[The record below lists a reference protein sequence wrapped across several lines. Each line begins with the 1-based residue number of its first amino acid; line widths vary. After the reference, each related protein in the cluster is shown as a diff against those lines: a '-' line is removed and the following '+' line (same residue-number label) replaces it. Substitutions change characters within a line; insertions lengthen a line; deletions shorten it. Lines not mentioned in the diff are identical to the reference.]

1 MAPSDRLHV
10 SFASQPESAQR
21 KYKETCQ
28 NMYDSLTRQNYK
40 SYIFIPYNFGYH
52 WILLILSIET
62 GNLIV
67 FDSMRNP
74 KSAIQHILDPLNRV
88 WKKIVKNNKGRGQW
102 RPELNVNMDYPC
114 ARQQQGTD

>member
-1 MAPSDRLHV
+1 MSPLLV
-10 SFASQPESAQR
+10 NQ
-21 KYKETCQ
+21 KVLNKNYKETCQ

-52 WILLILSIET
+52 WILLILSVET

-74 KSAIQHILDPLNRV
+74 KFAIQHIIDPLNRV
-88 WKKIVKNNKGRGQW
+88 WKK
-102 RPELNVNMDYPC
+102 L
-114 ARQQQGTD
+114 